1 MVMETKKLKD
11 IIGSTAAISPRR
23 GLKAYEFISDLLEHS
38 ESVTVSFEDITDFTS
53 AFCNSF
59 IGKLYMNF
67 DPDKMD
73 SSLHLNLPGG
83 RKLWKNKIH
92 NARLLGTNENV
103 RSKRQASLDDLM
115 FS

>member
-1 MVMETKKLKD
+1 MKTKKLKD

-23 GLKAYEFISDLLEHS
+23 GLKAYDFVSKLLEGS
-38 ESVTVSFEDITDFTS
+38 ESVALSFEDITDFTS

-59 IGKLYMNF
+59 VGKLYMNF
-67 DPDKMD
+67 DPGKVD
-73 SSLHLNLPGG
+73 SSVRLKIPEG

-103 RSKRQASLDDLM
+103 RSAGQASIDDLI
-115 FS
+115 FF